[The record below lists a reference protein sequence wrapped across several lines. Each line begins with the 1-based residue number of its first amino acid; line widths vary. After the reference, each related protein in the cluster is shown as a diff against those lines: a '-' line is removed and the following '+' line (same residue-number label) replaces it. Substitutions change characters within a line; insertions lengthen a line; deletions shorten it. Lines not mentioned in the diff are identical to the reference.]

1 MAGYIK
7 TEDQK
12 PIKPEPDAGNG
23 APFMPME
30 DLLDESADLEFYD
43 KFEDTADTYD
53 RMYLTRLPSYLW
65 EAWSKLDDDAE
76 IEIGKIRQF
85 QNKDGKMQL
94 QMLLHNNI
102 QPHQELPKEYNLDVH
117 NFDVHNTF
125 VFSEQDLGSYA
136 AKNKERAKALAAGI
150 PAHLLR
156 QQQQKQSGESSDRG
170 RRTGPYTRKAIPNLV
185 LLTFVVCRKTRIAGR
200 IKHEVL
206 CTPAANP
213 ETERFL
219 FSRTKKTQE
228 TKKNVKVY
236 AAGTN
241 PQGLSGDKEWAG
253 YLKVTDKPSKAKKME
268 NKTARWPENQL
279 LDAIAEC
286 FGRHRFWSI
295 KAFRNEIP
303 QPEVYLRE
311 TLEKIAVLHRS
322 GRFANH
328 WQLRDEYQGMLKTA
342 QPQDDAAAPAA
353 DIISDDE
360 DEDMKMEDVL

>member
-1 MAGYIK
+1 MAGFIK
-7 TEDQK
+7 PEEQK
-12 PIKPEPDAGNG
+12 PIKAEPDAGS
-23 APFMPME
+23 ASPFME

-43 KFEDTADTYD
+43 KFKDSADKYD
-53 RMYLTRLPSYLW
+53 RMYLARLPNYLW

-85 QNKDGKMQL
+85 QDKDGKTQL
-94 QMLLHNNI
+94 QMLLHPNI

-170 RRTGPYTRKAIPNLV
+170 RRSGPYTRKAIPK
-185 LLTFVVCRKTRIAGR
+185 KTRIAGR

-228 TKKNVKVY
+228 TKKEVKVY
-236 AAGTN
+236 EAGTN

-253 YLKVTDKPSKAKKME
+253 YLKVTEKPTKAKKME
-268 NKTARWPENQL
+268 NKTSRWPENQL
-279 LDAIAEC
+279 LDAIADC
-286 FGRHRFWSI
+286 FGQHRFWSI
-295 KAFRNEIP
+295 KAFRNVIP

-322 GRFANH
+322 GSFANH
-328 WQLRDEYQGMLKTA
+328 WELKQEYKGMLKTA
-342 QPQDDAAAPAA
+342 QPQDDAAAPPP
-353 DIISDDE
+353 DNIISDDE
-360 DEDMKMEDVL
+360 DEDLKMEDVI